1 MKPNWRDYFST
12 LLKTKMVAAEFK
24 ILLIDT
30 DIELMETLKHSLTIE
45 GFSVITSSVSR
56 EAIKLS
62 IEEVPQLILV
72 DLLMP
77 ELDGIDISI
86 ELRLIPALSDT
97 LIVFH
102 TERNEDY
109 SQIAAFNA
117 GADDYI
123 IKPVKPRVLTSRLK
137 ALLKRHSSHQV
148 EIDKTQ
154 LTGLKI
160 DRERYLIFLE
170 GAEIVLPRKEFELLS
185 LLSTSPRKVFTR
197 KEISQLIWGY
207 EIFAKNR
214 TIDVHIRKL
223 REKLGEKYIK
233 TIKGIGYSL
242 EI

>member
-1 MKPNWRDYFST
+1 MTNPN
-12 LLKTKMVAAEFK
+12 LK
-24 ILLIDT
+24 ILIIDT
-30 DIELMETLKHSLTIE
+30 DTELISTAETALKQE
-45 GFSVITSSVSR
+45 GFSVISSNNSR
-56 EAIKLS
+56 EAITIAKKELP
-62 IEEVPQLILV
+62 ELV
-72 DLLMP
+72 LLDLLMP
-77 ELDGIDISI
+77 ELDGIDICI
-86 ELRLIPALSDT
+86 ELRHNIELANT

-123 IKPVKPRVLTSRLK
+123 IKPVKPRVLVSRLK
-137 ALLKRHSSHQV
+137 ALLKRHSSHQI
-148 EIDKTQ
+148 EADKIPM
-154 LTGLKI
+154 TGLSI

-185 LLSTSPRKVFTR
+185 LLSTAPRKVFTR

-207 EIFAKNR
+207 EIFSKNR

-223 REKLGEKYIK
+223 REKLGDKYIK

>member
-1 MKPNWRDYFST
+1 MTNPG
-12 LLKTKMVAAEFK
+12 FK
-24 ILLIDT
+24 ILVIDT
-30 DIELMETLKHSLTIE
+30 DAEVISTVETALRQE
-45 GFSVITSSVSR
+45 GFSVISSENSR
-56 EAIKLS
+56 EAIK
-62 IEEVPQLILV
+62 IAAEELPQLVLV

-77 ELDGIDISI
+77 ELDGIDICI
-86 ELRLIPALSDT
+86 ELRHNPELANT

-123 IKPVKPRVLTSRLK
+123 IKPVKPRVLVSRLK
-137 ALLKRHSSHQV
+137 ALLKRHSNHQV
-148 EIDKTQ
+148 EIDKAQ
-154 LTGLKI
+154 MTGLTI

-170 GAEIVLPRKEFELLS
+170 GEEIILPRKEFELLS

-207 EIFAKNR
+207 EIFSKNR

-223 REKLGEKYIK
+223 REKLGDKYIK

>member
-1 MKPNWRDYFST
+1 MSQ
-12 LLKTKMVAAEFK
+12 ASFK

-30 DIELMETLKHSLTIE
+30 DEEMLSIVEVALKSE
-45 GFSVITSSVSR
+45 GFSVFSSKNSK
-56 EAIKLS
+56 EAIK
-62 IEEVPQLILV
+62 IAVEELPQLVLV

-77 ELDGIDISI
+77 ELDGIDICI
-86 ELRLIPALSDT
+86 DLRHKPDLANT

-102 TERNEDY
+102 TERSEDY

-123 IKPVKPRVLTSRLK
+123 IKPVKPRVLVSRLK

-148 EIDKTQ
+148 EVDTTK
-154 LTGLKI
+154 LTGLTI

-170 GAEIVLPRKEFELLS
+170 GEEIVLPRKEFELLS

-207 EIFAKNR
+207 EIYSKNR

-223 REKLGEKYIK
+223 REKLGDKYIK

>member
-1 MKPNWRDYFST
+1 MNRN
-12 LLKTKMVAAEFK
+12 FK
-24 ILLIDT
+24 ILLIDADSEIIAT
-30 DIELMETLKHSLTIE
+30 VTAALQSE
-45 GFSVITSSVSR
+45 GFTVISSTNSR
-56 EAIKLS
+56 EAIQLAVD
-62 IEEVPQLILV
+62 ELPQLVLV
-72 DLLMP
+72 DVLMP
-77 ELDGIDISI
+77 ELDGIDICI
-86 ELRLIPALSDT
+86 ELRNKPELENT

-123 IKPVKPRVLTSRLK
+123 IKPVKPRVLVSRLK
-137 ALLKRHSSHQV
+137 ALLKRHSSHHT
-148 EIDKTQ
+148 EIDTSK
-154 LTGLKI
+154 LTGLTI

-170 GAEIVLPRKEFELLS
+170 GAEIILPRKEFELLS

-207 EIFAKNR
+207 EIYAKNR

-223 REKLGEKYIK
+223 REKLGDKYIK

>member
-1 MKPNWRDYFST
+1 MIASE
-12 LLKTKMVAAEFK
+12 LK

-30 DIELMETLKHSLTIE
+30 NLEMLSAIELSLKSE
-45 GFSVITSSVSR
+45 GFKVFSSSNSK
-56 EAIKLS
+56 EAIQIAKEALPHL
-62 IEEVPQLILV
+62 VLV

-77 ELDGIDISI
+77 ELDGIDICL
-86 ELRLIPALSDT
+86 ELRKDENLKDV

-102 TERNEDY
+102 TEVAEDY

-123 IKPVKPRVLTSRLK
+123 IKPVKIRVLISRLK
-137 ALLKRHSSHQV
+137 ALLKRHVVYNESGSKKEV
-148 EIDKTQ
+148 AG
-154 LTGLKI
+154 LTI
-160 DRERYLIFLE
+160 DRERYLIFKDGE
-170 GAEIVLPRKEFELLS
+170 EIILPRKEFELLS

-207 EIFAKNR
+207 EIFARNR

-223 REKLGEKYIK
+223 REKLGNKYIK

>member
-1 MKPNWRDYFST
+1 M
-12 LLKTKMVAAEFK
+12 AATNFK
-24 ILLIDT
+24 ILVIDT
-30 DIELMETLKHSLTIE
+30 DAEILNLIQQTLIAE
-45 GFSVITSSVSR
+45 GFQVIVSSNSR
-56 EAIKLS
+56 EAIALAVS
-62 IEEVPQLILV
+62 EQPELILV

-77 ELDGIDISI
+77 ELDGIDICLDLRHRP
-86 ELRLIPALSDT
+86 ELANS

-123 IKPVKPRVLTSRLK
+123 IKPVKARVLISRLK
-137 ALLKRHSSHQV
+137 ALLKRHNNHQV
-148 EIDKTQ
+148 EIDRTKSIG
-154 LTGLKI
+154 LTI
-160 DRERYLIFLE
+160 DRERYLIFKDGE
-170 GAEIVLPRKEFELLS
+170 EIVLPRKEFELLA

-223 REKLGEKYIK
+223 REKLGGKYIK

-242 EI
+242 EV

>member
-1 MKPNWRDYFST
+1 MTNSN
-12 LLKTKMVAAEFK
+12 FK

-30 DIELMETLKHSLTIE
+30 DTEVLSIVKAALKSE
-45 GFSVITSSVSR
+45 GFIVISSNRSR
-56 EAIKLS
+56 EAIQLA
-62 IEEVPQLILV
+62 IDEHPQLVLL

-77 ELDGIDISI
+77 ELDGIDISLK
-86 ELRLIPALSDT
+86 LRSKPELSDT

-123 IKPVKPRVLTSRLK
+123 IKPVKARVLVSRLK
-137 ALLKRHSSHQV
+137 ALLKRHPANQEQV
-148 EIDKTQ
+148 IKNDSI
-154 LTGLKI
+154 GLFI
-160 DRERYLIFLE
+160 DRERYLVFKD
-170 GAEIVLPRKEFELLS
+170 GKEIILPRKEFELLS
-185 LLSTSPRKVFTR
+185 LLAASPRKVFSR

-207 EIFAKNR
+207 EFIAKNR
-214 TIDVHIRKL
+214 TIDVHILKI

-242 EI
+242 EG

>member
-1 MKPNWRDYFST
+1 MSAND
-12 LLKTKMVAAEFK
+12 FK
-24 ILLIDT
+24 ILLIDS
-30 DIELMETLKHSLTIE
+30 DEETISTVGTALKNE
-45 GFSVITSSVSR
+45 GFSVISSTNSR
-56 EAIKLS
+56 EAINMAATEL
-62 IEEVPQLILV
+62 PQLVLV
-72 DLLMP
+72 DLLMN
-77 ELDGIDISI
+77 ELDGIDICI
-86 ELRLIPALSDT
+86 ELRQKPELENT

-123 IKPVKPRVLTSRLK
+123 IKPVKPRVLISRLK
-137 ALLKRHSSHQV
+137 ALLKRHTSHQTD
-148 EIDKTQ
+148 IDKTQ
-154 LTGLKI
+154 LTGLTI
-160 DRERYLIFLE
+160 NRERYLIYLE
-170 GAEIVLPRKEFELLS
+170 GVEIILPRKEFELLS

-207 EIFAKNR
+207 EIYAKNR

-223 REKLGEKYIK
+223 REKLGDRYIK

>member
-1 MKPNWRDYFST
+1 MTTAD
-12 LLKTKMVAAEFK
+12 FK
-24 ILLIDT
+24 ILVIDANRQVLLAT
-30 DIELMETLKHSLTIE
+30 EQALKAQH
-45 GFSVITSSVSR
+45 FSVLTSSDSR
-56 EAIKLS
+56 EAIQLAKDE
-62 IEEVPQLILV
+62 IPQMVLV
-72 DLLMP
+72 DLLMS
-77 ELDGIDISI
+77 ELDGIEICI
-86 ELRLIPALSDT
+86 ELRNEKSLSDT

-123 IKPVKPRVLTSRLK
+123 IKPVKARVLLSRLK
-137 ALLKRHSSHQV
+137 ALLKRHTAYTDASVKKEVSG
-148 EIDKTQ
+148 
-154 LTGLKI
+154 LTI
-160 DRERYLIFLE
+160 DRERYLILKE
-170 GAEIVLPRKEFELLS
+170 GEEIILPRKEFELLA

-207 EIFAKNR
+207 EIFSKNR

>member
-1 MKPNWRDYFST
+1 
-12 LLKTKMVAAEFK
+12 MVIAELT

-30 DIELMETLKHSLTIE
+30 NVEMLANIEAALKAEGFKVFVSANSHKAIELAKQEH
-45 GFSVITSSVSR
+45 
-56 EAIKLS
+56 
-62 IEEVPQLILV
+62 PNLILV

-77 ELDGIDISI
+77 ELDGIDICL
-86 ELRLIPALSDT
+86 ELRQDEKLKNT

-102 TERNEDY
+102 TETSEDY

-123 IKPVKPRVLTSRLK
+123 IKPVKTRVLISRLK
-137 ALLKRHSSHQV
+137 ALLKRYIVYNQPSEKKEV
-148 EIDKTQ
+148 AG
-154 LTGLKI
+154 LTI
-160 DRERYLIFLE
+160 DRERYMIFKDGE
-170 GAEIVLPRKEFELLS
+170 EIILPRKEFELLS

-207 EIFAKNR
+207 EIFARNR

-223 REKLGEKYIK
+223 REKLGNKYIK

-242 EI
+242 EV

>member
-1 MKPNWRDYFST
+1 
-12 LLKTKMVAAEFK
+12 MVIAALT

-30 DIELMETLKHSLTIE
+30 NVEMLANIEAALKAE
-45 GFSVITSSVSR
+45 GFKVFVSTNSHQ
-56 EAIKLS
+56 AIQLAKQ
-62 IEEVPQLILV
+62 EQPNLILV

-77 ELDGIDISI
+77 ELDGIDICL
-86 ELRLIPALSDT
+86 ELRQDEKLKNT

-102 TERNEDY
+102 TETAEDY

-123 IKPVKPRVLTSRLK
+123 IKPVKTRVLISRLK
-137 ALLKRHSSHQV
+137 ALLKRYIVYNQPSEKKEV
-148 EIDKTQ
+148 AG
-154 LTGLKI
+154 LTI
-160 DRERYLIFLE
+160 DRERYMIFKDGE
-170 GAEIVLPRKEFELLS
+170 EIILPRKEFELLS

-207 EIFAKNR
+207 EIFARNR

-223 REKLGEKYIK
+223 REKLGNKYIK

-242 EI
+242 EV

>member
-1 MKPNWRDYFST
+1 
-12 LLKTKMVAAEFK
+12 MVIAELT

-30 DIELMETLKHSLTIE
+30 NVEMLANIEAALKAE
-45 GFSVITSSVSR
+45 GFKVFVSINSN
-56 EAIKLS
+56 EAIQLVKQ
-62 IEEVPQLILV
+62 EHPNLILV

-77 ELDGIDISI
+77 ELDGIDICL
-86 ELRLIPALSDT
+86 ELRQDEKLKNT

-102 TERNEDY
+102 TETCEDY

-123 IKPVKPRVLTSRLK
+123 IKPVKTRVLISRLK
-137 ALLKRHSSHQV
+137 ALLKRYIVYNQPSEKKEV
-148 EIDKTQ
+148 AG
-154 LTGLKI
+154 LTI
-160 DRERYLIFLE
+160 DRERYMIFKDGE
-170 GAEIVLPRKEFELLS
+170 EIILPRKEFELLS

-207 EIFAKNR
+207 EIFARNR

-223 REKLGEKYIK
+223 REKLGNKYIK

-242 EI
+242 EV

>member
-1 MKPNWRDYFST
+1 MALSN
-12 LLKTKMVAAEFK
+12 FK

-30 DIELMETLKHSLTIE
+30 DDELLSAVQEALTAE
-45 GFSVITSSVSR
+45 GFSVISSKNSR
-56 EAIKLS
+56 EAIKLAN
-62 IEEVPQLILV
+62 EELPQLVLV

-77 ELDGIDISI
+77 ELDGIDICI
-86 ELRLIPALSDT
+86 ELRQKPELKNT

-102 TERNEDY
+102 TERSEDY

-123 IKPVKPRVLTSRLK
+123 IKPVKPRVLVSRLK
-137 ALLKRHSSHQV
+137 ALLKRHSDHHI
-148 EIDKTQ
+148 ETEKTQ
-154 LTGLKI
+154 LTGLTI

-170 GAEIVLPRKEFELLS
+170 GEEIVLPRKEFELLS

-207 EIFAKNR
+207 EIYAKNR

-223 REKLGEKYIK
+223 REKLGDKYIK

>member
-1 MKPNWRDYFST
+1 MT
-12 LLKTKMVAAEFK
+12 TAAFK
-24 ILLIDT
+24 ILVIDADAEILLAT
-30 DIELMETLKHSLTIE
+30 EQALKAE
-45 GFSVITSSVSR
+45 GFNVITSSNSR
-56 EAIKLS
+56 QAIRLAK
-62 IEEVPQLILV
+62 EEVPQLVLV

-77 ELDGIDISI
+77 ELDGIDICI
-86 ELRLIPALSDT
+86 ELRADPALANT

-123 IKPVKPRVLTSRLK
+123 IKPVKPRVLVSRLK
-137 ALLKRHSSHQV
+137 ALLKRHAGYADPAAKKEVSG
-148 EIDKTQ
+148 
-154 LTGLKI
+154 LTI
-160 DRERYLIFLE
+160 DRERYVIFKDGE
-170 GAEIVLPRKEFELLS
+170 EIILPRKEFELLA
-185 LLSTSPRKVFTR
+185 LLSTAPRKVFTR

-223 REKLGEKYIK
+223 REKLGERYIK

-242 EI
+242 EV

>member
-1 MKPNWRDYFST
+1 MTNSN
-12 LLKTKMVAAEFK
+12 FK

-30 DIELMETLKHSLTIE
+30 DIEVLATVELALKAE
-45 GFSVITSSVSR
+45 GFSVITSKDSR
-56 EAIKLS
+56 KAIQ
-62 IEEVPQLILV
+62 IATEELPQLVLV

-77 ELDGIDISI
+77 ELDGIDICI
-86 ELRLIPALSDT
+86 ELRHKPELENT

-102 TERNEDY
+102 TERSEDY

-123 IKPVKPRVLTSRLK
+123 IKPVKTRVLVSRLK
-137 ALLKRHSSHQV
+137 ALLKRHNVHQV
-148 EIDKTQ
+148 EVDTSKLAG
-154 LTGLKI
+154 LTI

-170 GAEIVLPRKEFELLS
+170 GDEIILPRKEFELLS
-185 LLSTSPRKVFTR
+185 LLSSSPRKVFTR

-207 EIFAKNR
+207 EIYAKNR

-223 REKLGEKYIK
+223 REKLGDKYIK

-242 EI
+242 EV